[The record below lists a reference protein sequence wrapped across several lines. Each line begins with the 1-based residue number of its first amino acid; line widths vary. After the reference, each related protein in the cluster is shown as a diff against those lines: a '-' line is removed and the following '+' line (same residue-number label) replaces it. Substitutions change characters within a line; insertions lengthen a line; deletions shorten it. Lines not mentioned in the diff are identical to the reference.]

1 MTRHD
6 HFQGHGHKN
15 HLVIMLVDHVN
26 PPAAVVVRVCANKFL
41 CALRHR
47 RLHDTIGRCY
57 NFNSNRTHSQCCETS
72 ADSHSTRR
80 HAGQFDSIARELDLR
95 ATLGYVGYWEPFA
108 DCGVSRGA
116 VPAKIVTKMQ
126 SRNEVRPTWPM
137 WTR

>member
-1 MTRHD
+1 
-6 HFQGHGHKN
+6 
-15 HLVIMLVDHVN
+15 MLVDHVN
-26 PPAAVVVRVCANKFL
+26 PPAAVVVRVCASKL
-41 CALRHR
+41 VCALRHW

-57 NFNSNRTHSQCCETS
+57 NFNSNRTYSQCCETS
-72 ADSHSTRR
+72 ADSYSTRR

-126 SRNEVRPTWPM
+126 RRNEVRPTWPM